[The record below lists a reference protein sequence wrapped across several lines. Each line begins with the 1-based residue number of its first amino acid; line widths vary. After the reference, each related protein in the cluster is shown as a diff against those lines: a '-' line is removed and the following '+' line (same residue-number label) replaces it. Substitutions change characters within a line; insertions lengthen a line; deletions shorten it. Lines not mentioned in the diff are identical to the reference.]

1 MLIGRIFMS
10 EEVIEGFACQAKV
23 SVITVWSP
31 NHSCNVAHRWLIMWI
46 YRQIVM
52 LAHRWLITLVH
63 RWPTVNGSQVAHSR
77 LCISS
82 KMLRSLQRSFQTV
95 IRGSLGSFCRLNVT
109 FTTIVT
115 FCTKVLSFISC
126 RFESFQPRH
135 LGRDPG
141 TSHIKWKCTSHI
153 FSGYP

>member
-1 MLIGRIFMS
+1 MLAHRWLI
-10 EEVIEGFACQAKV
+10 VL
-23 SVITVWSP
+23 
-31 NHSCNVAHRWLIMWI
+31 AHRWLIMFT
-46 YRQIVM
+46 
-52 LAHRWLITLVH
+52 HRWLITLVH
-63 RWPTVNGSQVAHSR
+63 RWPTVKCSQVAHSR

-82 KMLRSLQRSFQTV
+82 MLRSLQRSFQIV

-141 TSHIKWKCTSHI
+141 TSHIKWKCTPHT
-153 FSGYP
+153 FSGCP